1 VNIRE
6 AIISAINS
14 ADDAVRAYGAGPS
27 EMPELYANSILAR
40 VGELSGAGDVESMLS
55 DNARY
60 RRALEYIANAPVST
74 ETEIVLQG
82 RAMIGLLHKGTDD
95 GEDE

>member
-1 VNIRE
+1 MSIRE

-14 ADDAVRAYGAGPS
+14 ADDAVRAYGTGPG

-40 VGELSGAGDVESMLS
+40 VSELSGAEDVESMLS

-82 RAMIGLLHKGTDD
+82 RAMIGLLHKGTDS